1 MSDYSPT
8 EITTIELQYF
18 QKLCYDESVAL
29 GWHKN
34 NKTGLPFTEE
44 EKEERFPMRISL
56 CHSEISEALNAH
68 RTDAMDDHL
77 PHRLGAEV
85 ELADAIIRI
94 FDLGETMGY
103 DLATAMYEK
112 LEYNRQRKDH
122 KVENRNKKGGKK
134 Y

>member
-1 MSDYSPT
+1 M
-8 EITTIELQYF
+8 TIDLKPYALQAF
-18 QKLCYDESVAL
+18 QKFCYYESVAL